1 MSGGPRRRLKD
12 ILDRGEFA
20 VTVEY
25 NPPKGTNVTAL
36 LDSAK
41 SLVGRVHGVN
51 VTDNTAAIMRA
62 SSLSICRLLY
72 EMGHDPVMQMTCRD
86 RNRLGI
92 QSDLLGAHLLGIR
105 NILCLTGDYP
115 TVGDHKD
122 AKPVYDLDSVQIMQ
136 LVQGMN
142 NGRDLAG
149 GKLDGS
155 TDYLIGAAV
164 TPEADPLGPML
175 AKFETKV
182 KAGAQ
187 FFQTQAIY
195 HPEQFGSFMQAV
207 RPFKVKVLAGI
218 LLLRSAKMAE
228 FMNAN
233 IPGVSVPEAMIAEL
247 RAAGDKRALDVGV
260 EIAVRTIKTVRPHCD
275 GVHIMAIKAIE
286 RLPEILT
293 RAELG

>member
-1 MSGGPRRRLKD
+1 MSTGPRRLKD
-12 ILDRGEFA
+12 VLDRGEFA
-20 VTVEY
+20 VTIEY
-25 NPPKGTNVTAL
+25 NPPKGTNISSIVE
-36 LDSAK
+36 SAK
-41 SLVGRVHGVN
+41 SLIGRVNGVN
-51 VTDNTAAIMRA
+51 VTDNTAAVMRA
-62 SSLSICRLLY
+62 SSLSVSRILY

-122 AKPVYDLDSVQIMQ
+122 AKPVYDLDSVQVMG
-136 LVQGMN
+136 LVQGLN

-149 GKLDGS
+149 NKLDGS
-155 TDYLIGAAV
+155 TAFTIGAAV
-164 TPEADPLGPML
+164 TPEAELVGPVL
-175 AKFETKV
+175 AKFEVKV

-187 FFQTQAIY
+187 FFQTQAVY
-195 HPEQFGSFMQAV
+195 DPGQFATFMRAV
-207 RPFKVKVLAGI
+207 RPCKVKVLAGI
-218 LLLRSAKMAE
+218 LLLRNAKMAE

-233 IPGVSVPEAMIAEL
+233 IPGMSVPQAMIDEL
-247 RAAGDKRALDVGV
+247 RGAGDKSEEVGV
-260 EIAVRTIKTVRPHCD
+260 EIAVRSINAVRPHCD
-275 GVHIMAIKAIE
+275 GVHIMAIKSVD